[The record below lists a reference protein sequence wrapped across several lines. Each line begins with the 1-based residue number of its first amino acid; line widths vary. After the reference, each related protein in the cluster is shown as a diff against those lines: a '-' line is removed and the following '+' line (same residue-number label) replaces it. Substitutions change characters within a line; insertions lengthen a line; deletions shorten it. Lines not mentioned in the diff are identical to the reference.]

1 MQFSDKQDFL
11 FIERTSLPGGEIR
24 TRDLGGSRP
33 DGGAPAARI
42 DDGRLCWHCCHACG
56 PSGLRLPMPIDHD
69 ERTDVFTVVGAF
81 CSFACMKAYN
91 SGRKSSRKDVNY
103 LNISLFARRF
113 YGKCTRIPPALPR
126 TNLAAFGGAMGIEE
140 FRAAAVDPAYPE
152 DPFSLR
158 GEPAVVVVV
167 DDSHNIPVVPHEGD
181 PVMRVETRAPAPRQP
196 PKGGAPQAKKP
207 PAQKRKKKDAPNA
220 AASADDAML
229 KLRRT
234 DEGEEPRGQS
244 GGQKCILESMLCFT

>member
-1 MQFSDKQDFL
+1 
-11 FIERTSLPGGEIR
+11 
-24 TRDLGGSRP
+24 
-33 DGGAPAARI
+33 
-42 DDGRLCWHCCHACG
+42 
-56 PSGLRLPMPIDHD
+56 MPIEHD

-113 YGKCTRIPPALPR
+113 YGKCVRIPPALPK
-126 TNLAAFGGAMGIEE
+126 TNLAAFGGTMSIEE
-140 FRAAAVDPAYPE
+140 FRAAAVDPAYPP
-152 DPFSLR
+152 DPFSLK
-158 GEPAVVVVV
+158 GEPAVVVVG

-181 PVMRVETRAPAPRQP
+181 PVMHVETRAHPAPRP
-196 PKGGAPQAKKP
+196 PRDAAPPARKA
-207 PAQKRKKKDAPNA
+207 PAQKRKKKEAPQA

-234 DEGEEPRGQS
+234 DDGEEPGTQA
-244 GGQKCILESMLCFT
+244 GAQKCIFEAMFITQT